1 MTGCSLKNQLR
12 VKSSHTTTLYHTHD
26 VHTTG
31 ASSSCFSQPFARDGW
46 HHKANQEGSAKHT
59 PSIIPL
65 PTLWI
70 PSLTAH
76 CALKEQP
83 SVQTTSQG
91 IHFDDSTNPRGIPLG
106 KASATASQSLV
117 VRLALPTAGPF
128 TTTPEGIGSDHGVNT
143 AIFKDPLG
151 NRCNNAWGLPML
163 PCIPRHKGRQCVI
176 TASRGG

>member
-106 KASATASQSLV
+106 KASVTASHITCRPSSSSYC
-117 VRLALPTAGPF
+117 GPF
-128 TTTPEGIGSDHGVNT
+128 HLLLEGISSDSGVNT
-143 AIFKDPLG
+143 AIYKSL
-151 NRCNNAWGLPML
+151 A
-163 PCIPRHKGRQCVI
+163 RQPV
-176 TASRGG
+176 